1 MTKPKKVA
9 YTLKNILNHPIMET
23 ILDKSKDI
31 NDVIDEVVGWWKYD
45 LFKRKAAQEIELL
58 FLLIILNIIYF

>member
-1 MTKPKKVA
+1 MKGVLLALIK
-9 YTLKNILNHPIMET
+9 Y
-23 ILDKSKDI
+23 
-31 NDVIDEVVGWWKYD
+31 YD